1 MSVTL
6 ANAAAV
12 HEHHASGSGRG
23 ITLTT
28 HHIGHLAPGDLFRP
42 DPRGSTR
49 TVTEI
54 HRRRNRVSLTDQT
67 GTEFTYP
74 AESILPTAVADPLVP
89 VRPPAKRGVAACE
102 TSSCG

>member
-1 MSVTL
+1 MSATL

-12 HEHHASGSGRG
+12 HEHHASGRGRG
-23 ITLTT
+23 VTLTS

-54 HRRRNRVSLTDQT
+54 HRRRDRVSLTDQM
-67 GTEFTYP
+67 GTEYVYP
-74 AESILPTAVADPLVP
+74 AESVLPTAVTDPLAP
-89 VRPPAKRGVAACE
+89 VLPIG
-102 TSSCG
+102 